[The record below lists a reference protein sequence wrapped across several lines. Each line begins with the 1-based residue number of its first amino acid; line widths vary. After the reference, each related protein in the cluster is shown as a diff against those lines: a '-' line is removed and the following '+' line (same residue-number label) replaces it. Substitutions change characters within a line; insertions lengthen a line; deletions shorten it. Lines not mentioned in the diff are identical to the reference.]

1 MGFQKRIKKLLKDLK
16 IKLHLG
22 KSKAGDVI
30 QVTNKKVKINNTPE
44 MTARLPLSV
53 NSDGLSIATWGT
65 VIKA

>member
-30 QVTNKKVKINNTPE
+30 QVTNK
-44 MTARLPLSV
+44 
-53 NSDGLSIATWGT
+53 
-65 VIKA
+65 